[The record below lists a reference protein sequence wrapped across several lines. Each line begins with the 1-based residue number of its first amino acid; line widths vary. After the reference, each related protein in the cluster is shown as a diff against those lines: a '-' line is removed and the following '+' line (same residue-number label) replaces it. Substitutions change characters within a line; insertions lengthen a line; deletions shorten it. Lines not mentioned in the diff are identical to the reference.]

1 MRLSLVDRYILREA
15 AQVWV
20 AVTAILVL
28 ILASNSL
35 VNLLGKVVEGELT
48 GHVVLPFFL
57 LHLTSYFVTLIPLGL
72 FLALLLAFGRLY
84 AESEMAALGACG
96 IGLARLFRPVVI
108 LGLVAAGITAA
119 LTLWASPWAERASS
133 EIMAR
138 VAAESEIAALAPGR
152 FNRVGDSVVLFG
164 ETRSDGGGLSE
175 VFVVSPA
182 DEGGEYVVRARAA
195 EERIDRQSGRRYLEF
210 TDGHRYT
217 ISPGS
222 SVAQSIR
229 FAAHGIH
236 IPSRRIEPGSTD
248 AEGMSLGRLLERG
261 QPKHIA
267 EFQWRISLP
276 IACFLL
282 ALAALPLSQTTP
294 RKGRYGKIA
303 IALLL
308 YLAYSNMLVFAR
320 DMVEEGTVPAAVGMW
335 WTHVA
340 TVVAV
345 GALIAHRVG
354 WRWAHSVIFRRAGI
368 GV

>member
-15 AQVWV
+15 TQVWI
-20 AVTAILVL
+20 AVTAILIL

-35 VNLLGKVVEGELT
+35 VHLLGKVVEGQLT

-72 FLALLLAFGRLY
+72 FLALLLSFGRLY

-96 IGLARLFRPVVI
+96 IGLAKLFRPVVI
-108 LGLVAAGITAA
+108 LGLVAAGTTAA

-133 EIMAR
+133 EITAR
-138 VAAESEIAALAPGR
+138 VAAESEFAGLAPGR
-152 FNRVGDSVVLFG
+152 FNQVGDGVVLFA
-164 ETRSDGGGLSE
+164 ETRSDGEGLRE

-182 DEGGEYVVRARAA
+182 DEGGDHIVRARAA
-195 EERIDRQSGRRYLEF
+195 DERIDRESGRRYLEF

-217 ISPGS
+217 TKPGS
-222 SVAQSIR
+222 DVARSIT
-229 FAAHGIH
+229 FAEHGIH
-236 IPSRRIEPGSTD
+236 IPSQRVEMDGAD
-248 AEGMSLGRLLERG
+248 AKGMSLGRLLKRG
-261 QPKHIA
+261 QPKHMA

-282 ALAALPLSQTTP
+282 ALAALPLSHTTP

-308 YLAYSNMLVFAR
+308 YLAYSNLLVFAR
-320 DMVEEGTVPAAVGMW
+320 DMVEEETVPAAIGMW

-345 GALIAHRVG
+345 AALIAHRVG
-354 WRWAHSVIFRRAGI
+354 WRWAYSVVFNRG
-368 GV
+368 GVGA